1 MQPGMPDLTQIVLK
15 AQQMQAEMEQ
25 AQQSLAD
32 AEVTGTAGGG
42 LVSAVIS
49 GDGELQ
55 SVTIDPSV
63 IDPDD
68 AETLGDLIVA
78 AVRDA
83 QREAGDL
90 NRSTMGAITGGL
102 ADSLTGFGFDPTG
115 MTGTIDA
122 ADRPE
127 PSDPSDLSEP
137 PDLSD
142 RPELSDRR
150 TLSDPPARSESPA
163 PSGPARPE
171 RA

>member
-55 SVTIDPSV
+55 AVRIDRSV

-83 QREAGDL
+83 QRAAGEL
-90 NRSTMGAITGGL
+90 NQATMGAITGGL
-102 ADSLTGFGFDPTG
+102 AESLTGFGFDPTG
-115 MTGTIDA
+115 SMGSLDG
-122 ADRPE
+122 
-127 PSDPSDLSEP
+127 SEP
-137 PDLSD
+137 VDFLD
-142 RPELSDRR
+142 A
-150 TLSDPPARSESPA
+150 PPAELPA
-163 PSGPARPE
+163 ELPGTTRPE

>member
-55 SVTIDPSV
+55 AVRIDPSV

-83 QREAGDL
+83 QRAAGEL
-90 NRSTMGAITGGL
+90 NQATMGAITGGL
-102 ADSLTGFGFDPTG
+102 AESLTGFGFDPTG
-115 MTGTIDA
+115 SMGSLDG
-122 ADRPE
+122 
-127 PSDPSDLSEP
+127 SEP
-137 PDLSD
+137 VDFLD
-142 RPELSDRR
+142 A
-150 TLSDPPARSESPA
+150 PPAQLPA
-163 PSGPARPE
+163 ELPAELPGTTRPE

>member
-55 SVTIDPSV
+55 AVRIDPSV

-83 QREAGDL
+83 QRAAGEL
-90 NRSTMGAITGGL
+90 NQATMGAITGGL
-102 ADSLTGFGFDPTG
+102 AESLTGFGFDPTG
-115 MTGTIDA
+115 SMGSPVDFLDA
-122 ADRPE
+122 
-127 PSDPSDLSEP
+127 
-137 PDLSD
+137 
-142 RPELSDRR
+142 
-150 TLSDPPARSESPA
+150 PPAQLPA
-163 PSGPARPE
+163 ELPAELPGTTRPE